1 VRALAVRQIR
11 FKEAGSMRKMAV
23 RKLMGAAL
31 LVAAVLAVAGC
42 GGGSKSSAPAP
53 PTVTVGATTTTPPA
67 TTPATTTTTT
77 SSSGGPTSLK
87 NCGSL
92 TNFGQEFSKAI
103 SASAG
108 SGVAGLGAEADAF
121 KTFANKAP
129 AEIRDQL
136 LIIGDA
142 LTKYAEALKGVDF
155 KAGQVPSADTLAK
168 LQAASKSISAPDV
181 AAAGQKISAYVQ
193 AHCHA

>member
-1 VRALAVRQIR
+1 M
-11 FKEAGSMRKMAV
+11 GKMAI
-23 RKLMGAAL
+23 RKLTGAAL
-31 LVAAVLAVAGC
+31 LLAAVLAVAGC
-42 GGGSKSSAPAP
+42 GGGSKSSTPAP
-53 PTVTVGATTTTPPA
+53 PTVTVGATTPTKTTTETLPA
-67 TTPATTTTTT
+67 THATTTTTT
-77 SSSGGPTSLK
+77 TGSGATSLK
-87 NCGSL
+87 DCGSL
-92 TNFGQEFSKAI
+92 TTFGQKFSQAI
-103 SASAG
+103 AASAG

-121 KTFANKAP
+121 KAFANKAP

-142 LTKYAEALKGVDF
+142 LSKYAEALKGVDL

-168 LQAASKSISAPDV
+168 LQSASKEISQPDV

>member
-1 VRALAVRQIR
+1 MLCAVGR
-11 FKEAGSMRKMAV
+11 V
-23 RKLMGAAL
+23 TL
-31 LVAAVLAVAGC
+31 LVSPDPVPDA
-42 GGGSKSSAPAP
+42 
-53 PTVTVGATTTTPPA
+53 
-67 TTPATTTTTT
+67 ATTTTTAT
-77 SSSGGPTSLK
+77 TGSGATSLK
-87 NCGSL
+87 DCGSL
-92 TNFGQEFSKAI
+92 TDFGQAFSKAI

-142 LTKYAEALKGVDF
+142 LAKYAEALKGVDL
-155 KAGQVPSADTLAK
+155 KAGQVPNAETLAK
-168 LQAASKSISAPDV
+168 LQAASKEISAPDV

>member
-1 VRALAVRQIR
+1 M
-11 FKEAGSMRKMAV
+11 GKMAI
-23 RKLMGAAL
+23 RKLTGAAL
-31 LVAAVLAVAGC
+31 LLAAVLAVAGC
-42 GGGSKSSAPAP
+42 GGGSKSSTPAP
-53 PTVTVGATTTTPPA
+53 PTVTVGATTTTETPPA
-67 TTPATTTTTT
+67 TTATPPTTEATSTTTA
-77 SSSGGPTSLK
+77 SGATSLK
-87 NCGSL
+87 DCGSL
-92 TNFGQEFSKAI
+92 TTFGQKFSQAI
-103 SASAG
+103 AASAG

-121 KTFANKAP
+121 KAFANKAP

-142 LTKYAEALKGVDF
+142 LSKYAEALKGVDL

-168 LQAASKSISAPDV
+168 LQSASKEISQPDV

>member
-1 VRALAVRQIR
+1 M
-11 FKEAGSMRKMAV
+11 GKMAI
-23 RKLMGAAL
+23 RKLTGAAL
-31 LVAAVLAVAGC
+31 LLAVVLAVAGC
-42 GGGSKSSAPAP
+42 GGGSKSSTPAP
-53 PTVTVGATTTTPPA
+53 PTVTVGATTPTKTTTETLPA
-67 TTPATTTTTT
+67 THATTTTTT
-77 SSSGGPTSLK
+77 TGSGATSLK
-87 NCGSL
+87 DYGSL
-92 TNFGQEFSKAI
+92 TTFGQQFSKAI
-103 SASAG
+103 AASAG

-121 KTFANKAP
+121 KAFANKAP

-142 LTKYAEALKGVDF
+142 LSKYAAALKGVDL

-168 LQAASKSISAPDV
+168 LQAASKEISQPDV